1 MFEFK
6 NLKFND
12 YYIGN
17 YILSN
22 EELKLLNTNTYYIEK
37 LYYKKENNV
46 EIYSSFLYD
55 ISNGKFDDDIYL

>member
-6 NLKFND
+6 NLKLND

-37 LYYKKENNV
+37 LYYKKEKSV